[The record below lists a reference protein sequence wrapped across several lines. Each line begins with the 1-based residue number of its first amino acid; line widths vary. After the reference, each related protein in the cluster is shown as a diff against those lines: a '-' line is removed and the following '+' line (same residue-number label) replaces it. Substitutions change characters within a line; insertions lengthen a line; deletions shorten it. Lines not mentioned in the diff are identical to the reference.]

1 MSTQRRRV
9 LRVAHRGN
17 TWGRRENTVAAFTS
31 AAEIGCDWL
40 EIDVRTTRD
49 GRVVVIHD
57 TTLARLW
64 HTPAAV
70 ADLDLHE
77 IMSLGVADQRIP
89 TLQEVLEVAAATHTP
104 ALIDVT
110 NVTDGLNAHA
120 LVASYTPA
128 RNVRVAYCGATD
140 AMLAIRAI
148 DPGAEL
154 QYGHP
159 GGALDD
165 DLLARLRPYA
175 INADWALYD
184 VPLVRAIHE
193 RHLEAWAWTVND
205 ADTMERLIGMG
216 IDAITTDRVRLLH
229 RIVADHHRAP
239 RADDV
244 AQQKAGHVD
253 VDRST
258 EVARELAEWA
268 VLYTRDAPLGEVT
281 TKKHDADVVTE
292 VDTSVER
299 QVRTV
304 VAAELPGH
312 LVVGEEMGGESKEGV
327 PTWYLDPVDGTT
339 NLANHIPWTSFSFA
353 LAVDRDPLVAAV
365 AQPWQDEVFLATRGR
380 GATRRGERLRADG
393 THLGVFLTELAAH
406 QAWPGMLDLL
416 DRAAAAHV
424 TLRVMGSGTMT
435 LAGVAAG
442 WGQAAVVNAFSPIDH
457 LAALLLVHEAGGV
470 VRDENG
476 QATLFPEPGLGVMVA
491 APAVADQAFR
501 LWRG

>member
-1 MSTQRRRV
+1 
-9 LRVAHRGN
+9 
-17 TWGRRENTVAAFTS
+17 
-31 AAEIGCDWL
+31 
-40 EIDVRTTRD
+40 
-49 GRVVVIHD
+49 
-57 TTLARLW
+57 
-64 HTPAAV
+64 
-70 ADLDLHE
+70 
-77 IMSLGVADQRIP
+77 
-89 TLQEVLEVAAATHTP
+89 
-104 ALIDVT
+104 
-110 NVTDGLNAHA
+110 
-120 LVASYTPA
+120 
-128 RNVRVAYCGATD
+128 
-140 AMLAIRAI
+140 
-148 DPGAEL
+148 
-154 QYGHP
+154 
-159 GGALDD
+159 
-165 DLLARLRPYA
+165 
-175 INADWALYD
+175 
-184 VPLVRAIHE
+184 
-193 RHLEAWAWTVND
+193 
-205 ADTMERLIGMG
+205 
-216 IDAITTDRVRLLH
+216 
-229 RIVADHHRAP
+229 
-239 RADDV
+239 
-244 AQQKAGHVD
+244 
-253 VDRST
+253 
-258 EVARELAEWA
+258 
-268 VLYTRDAPLGEVT
+268 
-281 TKKHDADVVTE
+281 
-292 VDTSVER
+292 
-299 QVRTV
+299 VRTV